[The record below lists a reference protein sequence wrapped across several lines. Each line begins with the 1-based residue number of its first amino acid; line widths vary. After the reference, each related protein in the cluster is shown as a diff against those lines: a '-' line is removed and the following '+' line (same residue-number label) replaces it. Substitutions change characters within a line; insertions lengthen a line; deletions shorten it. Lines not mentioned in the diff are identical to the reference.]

1 MGMSRAGQQL
11 EITLT
16 IDAKGGRQAAA
27 TYNERER
34 SRFRR
39 EECAGNQ
46 IPLGPAEVRV
56 TIRIHLQEPGPVP
69 ILGMGRVMRRLCIS
83 PSDAEPDLGLG
94 LDTTLLKFVSAYP
107 DDEVLKFIYEKL
119 HTRFAASKRKAAT
132 DSKVFRESSAGSV
145 DDGLLLLPGFAT
157 ISDEELQRSGE
168 SNYEQDESVQSIQ
181 SHYDNCLQLLKF
193 TLPRLLRDDAFRS
206 TIVELRSDGWRDWHI
221 LLAIVRIRLNYATRQ
236 ITPKWSKSEEY
247 QQTYRRLLQRAEEEA
262 DPAPLVELFTIEEM
276 RQALMLS
283 QLAILRG
290 MGFDCRQELHVSKAV
305 DAFRRRFNYW
315 TDDVKHG
322 DPFTEEKINLP
333 LGKCGSKSRLLF

>member
-1 MGMSRAGQQL
+1 MGMSRPGQQL

-27 TYNERER
+27 TYNERKR

-39 EECAGNQ
+39 AESVENQ
-46 IPLGPAEVRV
+46 APLSSDEVRV
-56 TIRIHLQEPGPVP
+56 TIKICLQQPGPAP
-69 ILGMGRVMRRLCIS
+69 ILGLGRVMRRLCVA

-94 LDTTLLKFVSAYP
+94 LEATMLKFVSAYP
-107 DDEVLKFIYEKL
+107 DDEFLKCIYESL
-119 HTRFAASKRKAAT
+119 HKRFAATKHSPAQT
-132 DSKVFRESSAGSV
+132 SKVLREPPARPV
-145 DDGLLLLPGFAT
+145 DDGLLPLPGFAT
-157 ISDEELQRSGE
+157 ISDEELQRSQE

-193 TLPRLLRDDAFRS
+193 TLPRLLRDEGFRS
-206 TIVELRSDGWRDWHI
+206 TIVELQSDGWRDWHI
-221 LLAIVRIRLNYATRQ
+221 LLAIVRIRLNYVTRQ

-247 QQTYRRLLQRAEEEA
+247 QETYRRFLQHAEEEA
-262 DPAPLVELFTIEEM
+262 DPAPLVDLFTIEEM

-322 DPFTEEKINLP
+322 DPFAESENRP
-333 LGKCGSKSRLLF
+333 MAGR